1 MKIPTESSKPLMRQF
16 GSTDNQPTSYGFLE
30 GFQNSSHN
38 INPGEAERGLL
49 RNKKHSFLFY
59 GCGDTTVTEDKWLH
73 IIIKD
78 TSIAFII

>member
-1 MKIPTESSKPLMRQF
+1 MRQL
-16 GSTDNQPTSYGFLE
+16 GSIDNQPISYGFLE

-38 INPGEAERGLL
+38 INPGEAGRGLL
-49 RNKKHSFLFY
+49 RNKRHSFLFY
-59 GCGDTTVTEDKWLH
+59 GFGDTAGSEGKWLH